1 MLTSSQSQMAWGLS
15 FLIVMLGKQEKVM
28 KYTAHFIGKNKGAI
42 GILQRFIVFVEADN
56 EDDARLKLYDTH
68 EDIRQCIFIEENENA
83 TN

>member
-28 KYTAHFIGKNKGAI
+28 KYTAHFFGRNKGAI
-42 GILQRFIVFVEADN
+42 GISQRFIVFVVADN

-68 EDIRQCIFIEENENA
+68 EHISQCVFIEENENA